1 MNLELQTLRSGNYS
15 TPEYIIKLRHFLPG
29 LESALES
36 VNGLDHL
43 QTPDKVN
50 YLIQKFDERTL
61 YDWEYFKSKSEG
73 KTYKRFFN
81 FILDRYEACKSTVAR
96 LKSFNEDNI
105 KCQKCQGTGHNDI
118 NCTRQSVN
126 HMTVSCFKCTK
137 WVAKG
142 RSVTCPG
149 CNIVTPEGNQLGHCL
164 EHCTQ
169 YQAMSPNQRS
179 GCVQAANWCPVHL
192 SYSHDL
198 SSCTQRTYSK
208 VLCGVSGCDKH
219 HHRSLHGS
227 TT

>member
-1 MNLELQTLRSGNYS
+1 MKEVWDALDMEYGQEQEVVNAVNLELQTLRSGNYS

-96 LKSFNEDNI
+96 LKSFSRRTTSSVRNVKGQVIMTSTVQDN
-105 KCQKCQGTGHNDI
+105 
-118 NCTRQSVN
+118 
-126 HMTVSCFKCTK
+126 
-137 WVAKG
+137 
-142 RSVTCPG
+142 
-149 CNIVTPEGNQLGHCL
+149 L
-164 EHCTQ
+164 
-169 YQAMSPNQRS
+169 
-179 GCVQAANWCPVHL
+179 
-192 SYSHDL
+192 
-198 SSCTQRTYSK
+198 
-208 VLCGVSGCDKH
+208 
-219 HHRSLHGS
+219 S